1 MTLQNMS
8 GLCQST
14 EVGKRYLKG
23 CLEPVDLRSREAKQQ
38 SPTDCILGLCMQ
50 KDMEDAKL
58 CAALPD
64 FERSAQVHEV

>member
-1 MTLQNMS
+1 M
-8 GLCQST
+8 
-14 EVGKRYLKG
+14 
-23 CLEPVDLRSREAKQQ
+23 DLRSREAKQLPVAG

-64 FERSAQVHEV
+64 FERSAQVHKV